1 MSHEFSHDTD
11 IIDCRVSSRPKRE
24 IEKSVVSLYDPSHYI
39 RDDMIKLV
47 TV

>member
-1 MSHEFSHDTD
+1 LSHEFSHDTD
-11 IIDCRVSSRPKRE
+11 IIDSRVSSRPKRE
-24 IEKSVVSLYDPSHYI
+24 IEKSAVSLYDPSQYV